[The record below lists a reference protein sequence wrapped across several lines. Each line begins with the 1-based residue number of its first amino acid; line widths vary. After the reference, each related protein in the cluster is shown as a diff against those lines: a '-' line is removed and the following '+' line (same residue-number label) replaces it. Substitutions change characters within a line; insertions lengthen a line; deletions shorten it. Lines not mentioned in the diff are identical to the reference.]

1 MNSGGV
7 GVLWGC
13 VRGCRFV
20 HYLLVFRGQVESLY
34 LGVLCPKAQGM
45 LTGEHWTDINQLPY
59 LSVFTRVHSALPS
72 LAIQLQVQE

>member
-1 MNSGGV
+1 MVGGV
-7 GVLWGC
+7 GV
-13 VRGCRFV
+13 CRFV

-34 LGVLCPKAQGM
+34 FGVLCPKAQGM

-59 LSVFTRVHSALPS
+59 LAVLTRVHSALPS

>member
-20 HYLLVFRGQVESLY
+20 HYLLGFRGQVESLC